1 MGTPGP
7 PSPFPHPHSLRL
19 SQHNKQ
25 NDSVIGGLGAFSP
38 VLKPADGCP
47 CESVESKEFNE
58 LWDSNFLSKSPVPLS
73 LWNHFL
79 FCFSLFHSRNISSCL
94 CCSLFLLP
102 RILPLPPN
110 LVFIS
115 TWFTVSPLLDF
126 AVIIFPVSY
135 LPTMLFCILTLLLPP
150 EFPTIILY
158 LKLKYF

>member
-1 MGTPGP
+1 MGTSGP

-79 FCFSLFHSRNISSCL
+79 FYLSLFHSRNISSFL

-102 RILPLPPN
+102 RILPPPSN

-115 TWFTVSPLLDF
+115 TWSLSLLF
-126 AVIIFPVSY
+126 LILLRYY
-135 LPTMLFCILTLLLPP
+135 LPSELSPNHAVLHFNSASAPRTPYHHSLS
-150 EFPTIILY
+150 
-158 LKLKYF
+158 